1 MALSPYMTIARRP
14 TSPRDAGH
22 AWVPIRPWQPILVS
36 RHRTPASPRRRSPG
50 STRPNWSG
58 RNIISRG
65 RRRRRPGTWW
75 QIYFDGGLVWTGQR
89 TSALI
94 PVPLGVERIDIGMV
108 GAGYETTS
116 WSSELPPAPARRA
129 VLSWVGG
136 AFLGDD
142 IAGFYVYAAASAGG
156 MINYTTPAAT
166 ITAYPV
172 GIIHRRV
179 RPGRLRPGRLRLRR
193 RHVHVVVADVAGRHV
208 VVRRRPVRLDR
219 QRRHRDDRQRRDRRA
234 AAGDAGV
241 RRPDADALYVQPIA
255 AYRHG
260 KLDRVAGVGQHRCE
274 FHSGLCNL
282 IMAPSMVRR
291 NPSYAPL
298 NAGRS
303 A

>member
-1 MALSPYMTIARRP
+1 MFVAP
-14 TSPRDAGH
+14 TTMIVRQSEPHRAGR
-22 AWVPIRPWQPILVS
+22 AWLPTRPWQPVLVVS
-36 RHRTPASPRRRSPG
+36 TPYPGFTQETITWVNPPELVGSQYFFSWETTSP
-50 STRPNWSG
+50 
-58 RNIISRG
+58 
-65 RRRRRPGTWW
+65 PGTWW

-172 GIIHRRV
+172 GIMTDGFGLGGFGLGGFGSV
-179 RPGRLRPGRLRLRR
+179 GGTYTWSSPTLQAGTWSFA
-193 RHVHVVVADVAGRHV
+193 VVPFDSIG
-208 VVRRRPVRLDR
+208 
-219 QRRHRDDRQRRDRRA
+219 
-234 AAGDAGV
+234 
-241 RRPDADALYVQPIA
+241 
-255 AYRHG
+255 
-260 KLDRVAGVGQHRCE
+260 
-274 FHSGLCNL
+274 
-282 IMAPSMVRR
+282 
-291 NPSYAPL
+291 
-298 NAGRS
+298 NAGTGTTVNVAIASPPLEMPAFEDRTRMHYTYNQTAHTVTVNWIAS
-303 A
+303 PG